1 MGEEQKPQRMKVAYT
16 RQVNV
21 EGLVKFDDGFIW
33 LSLDDGAT
41 WAMINSKNV
50 DHCIPTNY

>member
-1 MGEEQKPQRMKVAYT
+1 MGEELEPQKMRVAYT

-21 EGLVKFDDGFIW
+21 EGLVKFGDGHIW

-41 WAMINSKNV
+41 WAMINNKNV

>member
-1 MGEEQKPQRMKVAYT
+1 MAEEVKPQRMKVAYT

-33 LSLDDGAT
+33 LSLDEGVT
-41 WAMINSKNV
+41 YAMINNKQI

>member
-1 MGEEQKPQRMKVAYT
+1 MGEEKPQRMKVAYT

-21 EGLVKFDDGFIW
+21 EGLVKFGDGHIW

-41 WAMINSKNV
+41 WAMINNKNV

>member
-1 MGEEQKPQRMKVAYT
+1 MGEEQKPQRLKVAYT

-21 EGLVKFDDGFIW
+21 EGLVLFEDGFIR

-41 WAMINSKNV
+41 WAMINNKNV

>member
-1 MGEEQKPQRMKVAYT
+1 MGEEPEPQRMKVAYT

-21 EGLVKFDDGFIW
+21 EGLVIFGDGFIQ
-33 LSLDDGAT
+33 LSLDEGKT
-41 WAMINSKNV
+41 WAMINNKNV